1 MVQHRNGVFRGMPF
15 LYRMMD
21 PKCWLHVYRMW
32 RLLWVQRSFL
42 SDRAV
47 MRRLCV
53 VIKTAKNE

>member
-1 MVQHRNGVFRGMPF
+1 MVQHRNGMFEDMPF

-21 PKCWLHVYRMW
+21 PECWQHVYRTY

-42 SDRAV
+42 WDRAV

-53 VIKTAKNE
+53 MINIAKN